1 MRNYGNEVHA
11 ELRKAAGCEFEW
23 SSGDNTV
30 MQIANDAQDEVERL
44 RRDCWHLVSMLEFL
58 SEATGEGLELEDAA
72 LLDQIKA
79 ALPPQTREELPGSIA
94 AQR

>member
-1 MRNYGNEVHA
+1 MSAASDN
-11 ELRKAAGCEFEW
+11 LRTNQRQLDADGCEVGV
-23 SSGDNTV
+23 SRQAV
-30 MQIANDAQDEVERL
+30 DETLEELDRL

-79 ALPPQTREELPGSIA
+79 ALPPQTREELPGGIA